1 MTENNDDCPR
11 VAGMLAVA
19 RAIGDAPFKGCGVIS
34 HPEIFSLDASEL
46 DWVVIACDGLYD
58 VMSNEEVNLVV

>member
-1 MTENNDDCPR
+1 
-11 VAGMLAVA
+11 MLAVA